1 MLGFFFFNDTATT
14 EIYTLSLHDSLP
26 ICRRN
31 DGDIVQPR
39 TAKKRRPRRDSD
51 SRRERGG
58 MDEVIPTDY
67 EDYNPIVRLEDE
79 KDEPP
84 EVKLDD
90 E

>member
-1 MLGFFFFNDTATT
+1 
-14 EIYTLSLHDSLP
+14 
-26 ICRRN
+26 
-31 DGDIVQPR
+31 PR
-39 TAKKRRPRRDSD
+39 TSSRKRRPRRDADSRRDLD